1 MFRFTAEKMNQNA
14 FTSAPCAEA
23 ASAYASQQ
31 TAAACADRK
40 NTFAAILLDAILMA
54 SISIIAL
61 IFRLCGL
68 GIMLRGL
75 ILVLVLSVLVLCL
88 PQFAELGPKRQRC

>member
-1 MFRFTAEKMNQNA
+1 MFRFTTEKMNQNA
-14 FTSAPCAEA
+14 FASAPCAEA
-23 ASAYASQQ
+23 ASACASQQ
-31 TAAACADRK
+31 TAACADRK

-61 IFRLCGL
+61 IFRLCDL

>member
-1 MFRFTAEKMNQNA
+1 MFRFSAEKMNQNA
-14 FTSAPCAEA
+14 FASAPCAEA

-31 TAAACADRK
+31 TAACADRK

>member
-1 MFRFTAEKMNQNA
+1 
-14 FTSAPCAEA
+14 
-23 ASAYASQQ
+23 
-31 TAAACADRK
+31 
-40 NTFAAILLDAILMA
+40 MA

>member
-1 MFRFTAEKMNQNA
+1 MFRFTTEKMNQNA
-14 FTSAPCAEA
+14 FASAPCAEA
-23 ASAYASQQ
+23 ASACASQQ
-31 TAAACADRK
+31 TAACADRK

-75 ILVLVLSVLVLCL
+75 SLVLVLSVLVLCL

>member
-23 ASAYASQQ
+23 ASACASQQ
-31 TAAACADRK
+31 TAACADRK

-75 ILVLVLSVLVLCL
+75 ILVLVRSVLVLCL

>member
-1 MFRFTAEKMNQNA
+1 MFRFTTEKMNQNA

-23 ASAYASQQ
+23 ASACASQQ
-31 TAAACADRK
+31 TAACADRK

>member
-23 ASAYASQQ
+23 ASACASQQ
-31 TAAACADRK
+31 TAACADRK

-68 GIMLRGL
+68 GNMLRGM
-75 ILVLVLSVLVLCL
+75 ILDLVLSDLALRL
-88 PQFAELGPKRQRC
+88 PQFA

>member
-23 ASAYASQQ
+23 ASACASQQ
-31 TAAACADRK
+31 TAACADRK

-68 GIMLRGL
+68 GIMLRG
-75 ILVLVLSVLVLCL
+75 C
-88 PQFAELGPKRQRC
+88 